1 MYIRES
7 TVMHMA
13 KTSKKSVNSKRAKKT
28 DVGKELEMRIKASQ
42 TKFSKSQQDILRQMK
57 EKKDNEFN
65 VKLTDSLNR
74 AFSIETENGVT
85 LMDEIAAKVAT
96 QYKESETIGIKDVV
110 SLREALGENKTKV
123 DVELGGKI
131 DIQKELKNLVDES
144 EF

>member
-1 MYIRES
+1 
-7 TVMHMA
+7 MHMA

>member
-1 MYIRES
+1 
-7 TVMHMA
+7 MHMA

-57 EKKDNEFN
+57 EKKDNEIN